1 MVTKLQRN
9 FMCMNFYYIC
19 VLLINR
25 MRTNIDIDE
34 KLIGR
39 AMKALNV
46 KTKKEAVET
55 ALRIVT
61 EREARENIR
70 KLRGKVEMFADDEG
84 NKTRIT
90 SQ

>member
-1 MVTKLQRN
+1 
-9 FMCMNFYYIC
+9 
-19 VLLINR
+19 
-25 MRTNIDIDE
+25 MRTNIEIDE
-34 KLIGR
+34 HLIAK

-55 ALRIVT
+55 ALRIVM

-70 KLRGKVEMFADDEG
+70 KLRGKVEMFTDVEG
-84 NKTRIT
+84 NQTTVT